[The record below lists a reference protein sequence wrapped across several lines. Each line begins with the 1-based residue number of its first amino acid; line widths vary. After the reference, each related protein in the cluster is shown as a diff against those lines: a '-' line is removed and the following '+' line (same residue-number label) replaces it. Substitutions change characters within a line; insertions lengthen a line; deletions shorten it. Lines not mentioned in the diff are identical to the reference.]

1 MNSINPSASAV
12 PGETPLGKFLT
23 DPSKELAELARL
35 LVHGLDQWGLAA
47 GTVLAATVIAAA
59 AARAWLLRRRH
70 ARLACDARLVTLLPP
85 PEVDPGGGQALW
97 SNLTGLL
104 RPPWRR
110 LLDGQ
115 PHLAFEYTWSPAGV
129 RISLWVPGTIPPGLI
144 ERAAEAAWPGAR
156 TSVTLAAAPVGA
168 SSRVEAG
175 GLRLSR
181 PDHYPLRSDQ
191 DADPLRAL
199 FAAGAVLTDGDSA
212 LVQVL
217 ARPVT
222 GRRLLLARRAAARL
236 RNSHPARLRSQ
247 LLDLVTPGPVARAR
261 PEAASRAY
269 PDRASEIRAIL
280 DKAAY
285 PRWAVAI
292 RYAVSATGTGT
303 AVPPSRE
310 RLRGRAHAL
319 ASAFALYTGHNQL
332 VRRRLRRPA
341 SVLNA
346 RRLGR
351 GQLLSVPE
359 LAAVAHLPLDPAVP
373 GLARAGARVV
383 VPPPGVPRP
392 GPDAKPL
399 GESDAG
405 IPRPVA
411 LRVADA
417 RHHLHVLG
425 ATGAGKSTLL
435 ANMVLAD
442 VAAGR
447 GAIVI
452 DPKGDLIIDLL
463 PRLPE
468 RIAHKT
474 VLFDPDDAG
483 PPPALNVLD
492 GPDAD
497 LTVDHLVG
505 IFHKI
510 FDKFWGPRTDDVLR
524 SACLTLAAQPGAT
537 LADIPRLLGEAAYR
551 RRITAA
557 IQDPIL
563 RGFWNWY
570 DELSDAHRS
579 YVTGPVMNKLRA
591 FLLRRFVRDTV
602 GARASSFDM
611 GAVLDGG
618 LCLVRVPK
626 GVLGEETTRLL
637 GSFVLARAWQTATH
651 RARTGEADRKDAA
664 LYIDECQNFLTLP
677 HGLEDMLAEA
687 RAYRI
692 SLVLVHQNMAQL
704 GRELREAMSAN
715 ARSKVIFTIS
725 PEDAHDLQRHV
736 EPNLSAHDLAHLDA
750 YQAAARLVVA
760 GAEAPA
766 FTLRTRRLP
775 APVRGRADQIRAAAR
790 SASGARPASSRKTRP
805 PGAADPRQRPA
816 VPDPRRTSP

>member
-1 MNSINPSASAV
+1 MNSPSRATGA
-12 PGETPLGKFLT
+12 PAKTPFGKFLT
-23 DPSKELAELARL
+23 HPGQALTRLAQVLFNDL
-35 LVHGLDQWGLAA
+35 NHWGPVAA
-47 GTVLAATVIAAA
+47 PVMAAAVIAVAGG
-59 AARAWLLRRRH
+59 RAWLLRYRH
-70 ARLACDARLVTLLPP
+70 ARLARDARLVTVLPP

-104 RPPWRR
+104 RPPWQR

-115 PHLAFEYTWSPAGV
+115 PHLAYEYAWSPAGV
-129 RISLWVPGTIPPGLI
+129 QISLWVPGTIPPGLI

-156 TSVTLAAAPVGA
+156 TQVAPATPQILPGFQ
-168 SSRVEAG
+168 VEAG
-175 GLRLSR
+175 KLRLSR
-181 PDHYPLRSDQ
+181 PDHYPLRTDH

-199 FAAGAVLTDGDSA
+199 LGAGAVAADADNA

-222 GRRLLLARRAAARL
+222 GRRLLLARRAAAHL
-236 RNSHPARLRSQ
+236 RGGHPARLGSR
-247 LLDLVTPGPVARAR
+247 LLDLVTPGPAAPAR
-261 PEAASRAY
+261 PQMVNQAY
-269 PDRASEIRAIL
+269 PDRAAEIRAIL
-280 DKAAY
+280 DKAAH

-292 RYAVSATGTGT
+292 RYAVATTSDLTPDPAG
-303 AVPPSRE
+303 RQ

-319 ASAFALYTGHNQL
+319 ASAYALYTGHNQL
-332 VRRRLRRPA
+332 VRRRLHRPA
-341 SVLNA
+341 RALA
-346 RRLGR
+346 TRRLGR

-359 LAAVAHLPLDPAVP
+359 LAALAHLPLDPAVP
-373 GLARAGARVV
+373 GLARAGARAV
-383 VPPPGVPRP
+383 VPPPGIPLP
-392 GPDAKPL
+392 GPDTKPL
-399 GESDAG
+399 GETDAG
-405 IPRPVA
+405 IVRPVA

-417 RHHLHVLG
+417 RHHVHVLG
-425 ATGAGKSTLL
+425 ATGAGKSTLI

-452 DPKGDLIIDLL
+452 DPKGDLITDLL

-468 RIAHKT
+468 RVASKT
-474 VLFDPDDAG
+474 VLFDPNDAG

-497 LTVDHLVG
+497 LTVDHLVS
-505 IFHKI
+505 IFHRI

-524 SACLTLAAQPGAT
+524 SACLTLAAKPGAT
-537 LADIPRLLGEAAYR
+537 LADIPRLLGETAYR
-551 RRITAA
+551 ASVTAA
-557 IQDPIL
+557 VKDPIL

-591 FLLRRFVRDTV
+591 FLLRRFVRATV

-637 GSFVLARAWQTATH
+637 APSSWPAPGRPLPTAPAPGRPT
-651 RARTGEADRKDAA
+651 AKTPP
-664 LYIDECQNFLTLP
+664 YIDECQNFLTLP

-692 SLVLVHQNMAQL
+692 SLVLVHQNLAQL
-704 GRELREAMSAN
+704 SRELREAISAN
-715 ARSKVIFTIS
+715 ARSKIVFTVS
-725 PEDAHDLQRHV
+725 PEDAVGLQRHV
-736 EPNLSAHDLAHLDA
+736 APNLSGHDLAHLGA

-766 FTLRTRRLP
+766 FTLRTRPLP
-775 APVRGRADQIRAAAR
+775 PPVPGRADHIRAAAR
-790 SASGARPASSRKTRP
+790 AAYGARPGSTRKTRTP
-805 PGAADPRQRPA
+805 RPADPRRRPA
-816 VPDPRRTSP
+816 APASRRNP

>member
-1 MNSINPSASAV
+1 LNSPRSATAA
-12 PGETPLGKFLT
+12 PGKTPFGKFIT
-23 DPSKELAELARL
+23 HPGPELAHLAQAL
-35 LVHGLDQWGLAA
+35 LNDLHHWAPVAA
-47 GTVLAATVIAAA
+47 PVLAAAVIAVTGG
-59 AARAWLLRRRH
+59 RAWLLRYRH
-70 ARLACDARLVTLLPP
+70 ARLACDARLVTVLPP
-85 PEVDPGGGQALW
+85 PEVDPDGGQALW

-104 RPPWRR
+104 RPPWQR
-110 LLDGQ
+110 LRDGQ
-115 PHLAFEYTWSPAGV
+115 PHLAYEYAWSPAGV

-156 TSVTLAAAPVGA
+156 TQVAPAAAPIA
-168 SSRVEAG
+168 SGSQVEAG
-175 GLRLSR
+175 KLRLSR
-181 PDHYPLRSDQ
+181 PDHYPLRTGH

-199 FAAGAVLTDGDSA
+199 LGAGAVVADTESA

-222 GRRLLLARRAAARL
+222 GRRLLLARRAAAQLRGGRPVRL
-236 RNSHPARLRSQ
+236 AGR
-247 LLDLVTPGPVARAR
+247 LLDLLTPGPAAPAR
-261 PEAASRAY
+261 PQAASQAFPERA
-269 PDRASEIRAIL
+269 AEIRAIL
-280 DKAAY
+280 DKAAH

-292 RYAVSATGTGT
+292 RYAVATTSDVT
-303 AVPPSRE
+303 SDPAARQ

-319 ASAFALYTGHNQL
+319 ASAYALYTGHNQL
-332 VRRRLRRPA
+332 VRRRLRHPA
-341 SVLNA
+341 SALA
-346 RRLGR
+346 IRRLGR

-359 LAAVAHLPLDPAVP
+359 LAALAHLPLDPAVP
-373 GLARAGARVV
+373 GLARAGARAV
-383 VPPPGVPRP
+383 VPPPGIPRP
-392 GPDAKPL
+392 GPDTKPL
-399 GESDAG
+399 GETDAG
-405 IPRPVA
+405 IMRAVA

-425 ATGAGKSTLL
+425 ATGAGKSTLI

-447 GAIVI
+447 GTIVI
-452 DPKGDLIIDLL
+452 DPKGDLITDLL
-463 PRLPE
+463 PRLPD
-468 RIAHKT
+468 RVASKT
-474 VLFDPDDAG
+474 VLFDPNDAG
-483 PPPALNVLD
+483 PQPALNVLD

-505 IFHKI
+505 IFHRI

-524 SACLTLAAQPGAT
+524 SACLTLAAKPGAT
-537 LADIPRLLGEAAYR
+537 LADIPRLLGETAYR
-551 RRITAA
+551 ASVTATVH
-557 IQDPIL
+557 DPIL

-591 FLLRRFVRDTV
+591 FLLRRFVRATV

-626 GVLGEETTRLL
+626 GVLGEETSRLL

-651 RARTGEADRKDAA
+651 RARAGQADRKDAA

-692 SLVLVHQNMAQL
+692 SLVLVHQNLAQL
-704 GRELREAMSAN
+704 SRELREAISAN
-715 ARSKVIFTIS
+715 ARSKIMFTVS
-725 PEDAHDLQRHV
+725 PEDAAGLQRHV
-736 EPNLSAHDLAHLDA
+736 APNLSGHDLAHLGA

-766 FTLRTRRLP
+766 FTLRTRPLP
-775 APVRGRADQIRAAAR
+775 PPVPGRAEHIRAAAR
-790 SASGARPASSRKTRP
+790 AAHGARPGNTRKTRTSRP
-805 PGAADPRQRPA
+805 ADPRQRPA
-816 VPDPRRTSP
+816 ASASRRNP